1 MPRTAPITRRTT
13 VLAVIVVT
21 QLVVAALTATAVA
34 FAYDH
39 LDGNIARGP
48 GIHHHNR
55 KLPQAASQPHEPL
68 NILLM
73 GDDTRSGPGNDID
86 NQAGGGGSDTTIL
99 LHVAADRKSAYGISI
114 PRDLLVDRPECT
126 VGSRTVPAAKGV
138 LWNQAYALGGPSCT
152 VEQAES
158 VFAPLYI
165 DDYLTIDFGG
175 FKDMVDAVGGVDVCI
190 PQELDDPKYTH
201 SHFDA
206 GESVHL
212 DGTQALTY
220 VRLRHVLDGTDIG
233 RMKRQQVFI
242 AALANQVISADTLT
256 RPDRLLGFAN
266 ALTSSLQASPDL
278 ASAGDLVR
286 LASSLRDA
294 DLAHIRFVTMP
305 SYLYPPGSSG
315 YPHVGL
321 KPEYRKVIDRL
332 VHDEPLGRGTGVIS
346 AKGPKKHP
354 NDARKAA
361 AAAVGIC
368 A

>member
-1 MPRTAPITRRTT
+1 MPRPASRQHRRT
-13 VLAVIVVT
+13 VLSVIVVT
-21 QLVVAALTATAVA
+21 QVVVALLTGTTVA
-34 FAYDH
+34 FAYRQ
-39 LDGNIARGP
+39 LDGRISEGER
-48 GIHHHNR
+48 IHHHNR
-55 KLPQAASQPHEPL
+55 KLPQTEDQPHEPL

-86 NQAGGGGSDTTIL
+86 NETGGGGSDTTIL
-99 LHVAADRKSAYGISI
+99 LHIAADRHSAYGISI
-114 PRDLLVDRPECT
+114 PRDLLVDRPDCT
-126 VGSRTVPAAKGV
+126 VGGQTVPGAQDE

-175 FKDMVDAVGGVDVCI
+175 FKDMVDAIGGVDLCI
-190 PQELDDPKYTH
+190 PQDLDDPTYTH

-206 GESVHL
+206 GDSVHL

-233 RMKRQQVFI
+233 RMKRQQAFI
-242 AALANQVISADTLT
+242 AALVNQVISADTLT

-278 ASAGDLVR
+278 ASAGALVK

-294 DLAHIRFVTMP
+294 DLEHIKFVTMP
-305 SYLYPPGSSG
+305 NFLYAPGTTG

-321 KPEYRKVIDRL
+321 EPEYQKLIDRV
-332 VHDEPLGRGTGVIS
+332 VHDGPLGKGAGVIS

-354 NDARKAA
+354 SDATKDVAA
-361 AAAVGIC
+361 AAGIC

>member
-1 MPRTAPITRRTT
+1 MTPSALTPRRTT
-13 VLAVIVVT
+13 LRVVVVA
-21 QLVVAALTATAVA
+21 QLIVAALTATTVA
-34 FAYDH
+34 FAYNH

-55 KLPQAASQPHEPL
+55 KLAQTEGQPHQPL
-68 NILLM
+68 NILLL

-86 NQAGGGGSDTTIL
+86 NETGGGGSDTTIL
-99 LHVAADRKSAYGISI
+99 LHVAADRDSAYGISI
-114 PRDLLVDRPECT
+114 PRDLLVDRPDCS
-126 VGSRTVPAAKGV
+126 VDGHTVPGAQDV

-175 FKDMVDAVGGVDVCI
+175 FKDMVDAVGGVSLCI

-212 DGTQALTY
+212 DGTQALAY

-233 RMKRQQVFI
+233 RMKRQQAFI
-242 AALANQVISADTLT
+242 AALVNQVISADTLT

-278 ASAGDLVR
+278 ASAGALVK

-305 SYLYPPGSSG
+305 SFLYAPGTAG

-321 KPEYRKVIDRL
+321 GPEHHELIDRV
-332 VHDEPLGRGTGVIS
+332 VHDEPLGMGAGVIS

-354 NDARKAA
+354 SDAVKAA
-361 AAAVGIC
+361 AAAAGIC